1 MKLAAVVCFFCI
13 AVLVPSFAQS
23 TSQSPGPQQAIDAY
37 HMDQPKLSA
46 FQQDLLSNQK
56 AFLDA
61 MKRGDSAYV
70 SNAIANDFVL
80 IGPNGDSAGKGDLL
94 ENATPPKENQK
105 APLFYEFKVIQL
117 AEEAGIVTYDVVR
130 PAHIERYQH
139 LSDTWVKENGQWKL
153 KFQQTTLNLWSAH
166 DL

>member
-23 TSQSPGPQQAIDAY
+23 ASQSPGPQQAIDAY

-70 SNAIANDFVL
+70 SNAIAN
-80 IGPNGDSAGKGDLL
+80 
-94 ENATPPKENQK
+94 ATPPKENQK

-117 AEEAGIVTYDVVR
+117 ADNAGIVTYDVVR

>member
-1 MKLAAVVCFFCI
+1 MKVGAVVCLFCV
-13 AVLVPSFAQS
+13 AALVLSFAQS
-23 TSQSPGPQQAIDAY
+23 GSESAGSQSAIDGY

-46 FQQDLLSNQK
+46 FEQELLSNQK

-70 SNAIANDFVL
+70 SNAIANDFVV
-80 IGPNGDSAGKGDLL
+80 IGANGESAGKGDLL
-94 ENATPPKENQK
+94 ENATPHKENQK
-105 APLFYEFKVIQL
+105 APLFYDFKVIQL
-117 AEEAGIVTYDVVR
+117 ADNAGVVTYDVVR

>member
-1 MKLAAVVCFFCI
+1 MKVGAVVCFFCL
-13 AVLVPSFAQS
+13 AVLVPSFAQ
-23 TSQSPGPQQAIDAY
+23 TASQSTGLQSAIDAY
-37 HMDQPKLSA
+37 HMDQPKLSP
-46 FQQDLLSNQK
+46 FEQDLLSNQR

-61 MKRGDSAYV
+61 VKRGDSAYV
-70 SNAIANDFVL
+70 SNAIANDFVV
-80 IGPNGDSAGKGDLL
+80 IGANGDSAGKGDLL
-94 ENATPPKENQK
+94 ENAAPPKENQK
-105 APLFYEFKVIQL
+105 GPLFYDFKVIQL
-117 AEEAGIVTYDVVR
+117 ADNAGIVTYDVVR